1 LRTIADGRFDHAVHD
16 MSGTLGRLGHLLI
29 AIAEPHRET
38 LADYN
43 RWFEAEHM
51 YDAVLVGPGAF
62 AANRYVAT
70 RELKGLRYP
79 LDGGVFADP
88 SLGSYVALYYLAP
101 GTAEEHFA
109 WSFPQNRWLGETG
122 RNNADRTLVQT
133 WLCDHVDTVTRPDH
147 AVPPH
152 VALDH
157 PYRSMAMAY
166 VDPPAGAERVDV
178 RVLREQLANAAV
190 ESPVAQAQLWSPRDF
205 PDTQGVPTTPGTVA
219 PNRSAGRQAVA
230 VLFLDADVEQAWPFL
245 ASLGDGL
252 RAADAGALRL
262 LTVWRPVVRG
272 TQTYAD
278 ELW

>member
-1 LRTIADGRFDHAVHD
+1 VAAAPLGEGDRP
-16 MSGTLGRLGHLLI
+16 LGRLGHLMV
-29 AIAEPHRET
+29 AIAEPHRAT
-38 LADYN
+38 LAEYN

-70 RELKGLRYP
+70 AELKARRYP
-79 LDGGVFADP
+79 RDGGVFADP

-133 WLCDHVDTVTRPDH
+133 WLCDHVATVVRTGH
-147 AVPPH
+147 GVAPH

-157 PYRSMAMAY
+157 PFAVMAMAY
-166 VDPPAGAERVDV
+166 VDAPGERALDDA
-178 RVLREQLANAAV
+178 REALRTHLATII
-190 ESPVAQAQLWSPRDF
+190 EGSPVAQAQLWSPRDF
-205 PDTQGVPTTPGTVA
+205 PDTRGVPTTPGTVS
-219 PNRSAGRQAVA
+219 PNHAAGRQTLA
-230 VLFLDADVEQAWPFL
+230 VLFLDEDVDEAWPFL
-245 ASLGDGL
+245 AALGEGL
-252 RAADAGALRL
+252 AGRDAGALRL

-272 TQTYAD
+272 TDRYAD